1 MGIFFHFKINTYIH
15 FFKNPHKGNDKGYL
29 DPTHHIS
36 LGFRAYSKACCF
48 DVHAVEEA
56 LGSAVFLFSQ
66 GHQAELQL
74 LAAHEMSCSST
85 A

>member
-1 MGIFFHFKINTYIH
+1 M
-15 FFKNPHKGNDKGYL
+15 
-29 DPTHHIS
+29 
-36 LGFRAYSKACCF
+36 AYSKACCF

-66 GHQAELQL
+66 VHQAELQP
-74 LAAHEMSCSST
+74 LAALEMSCSST